1 MRRLRTIS
9 PFLTLILTPIL
20 ASVGEEAQV
29 IRSAKTVLTIYS
41 YGSGQGLRFT
51 PELPE
56 RKSRTG
62 ALSDVV
68 DSPPLSSHVSAWS
81 QTSSVATHRHMAAP
95 TTSTAPKTAA
105 AISGGTSAESGLT
118 TVAIAPSVV
127 FLEFQPSPDQSV
139 VGYN

>member
-9 PFLTLILTPIL
+9 PFLILILTPIL

-68 DSPPLSSHVSAWS
+68 DSPPRLSYVSAWS
-81 QTSSVATHRHMAAP
+81 QTSSVDTHRHMAAP
-95 TTSTAPKTAA
+95 ARSHSPEPAG
-105 AISGGTSAESGLT
+105 S
-118 TVAIAPSVV
+118 IA
-127 FLEFQPSPDQSV
+127 
-139 VGYN
+139 G